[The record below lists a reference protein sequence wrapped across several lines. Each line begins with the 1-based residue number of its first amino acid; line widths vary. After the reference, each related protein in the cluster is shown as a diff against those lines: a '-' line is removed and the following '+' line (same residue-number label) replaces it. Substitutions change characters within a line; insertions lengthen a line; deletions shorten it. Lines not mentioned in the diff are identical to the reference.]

1 MDFERHGLDS
11 VSFLQRLADESVD
24 LAISDPAYE
33 SLEKWRKMGTTTRL
47 KKSKMSSNRWFDIFS
62 NDRFPQWFA
71 ELYRVMKKGSHVY
84 ILCDEETRDVI
95 KPIAQEVGF
104 RYWKAIIFDK
114 LTIGMG
120 YHYRARVEW
129 ICFLE
134 KGKRRLNDLSVPDL
148 LEFPEV
154 EGAEDWWRP
163 SGPDIIKA
171 RRIKS
176 RTAYPTEKPVEL
188 IEVLIRQSSQPGE
201 LVIDP
206 FMGSGSTGEAALKH
220 GCRFEGTDT
229 SEFALEWTTN
239 RLSQLAGMTVGESD
253 EDGSFSIDEV
263 F

>member
-1 MDFERHGLDS
+1 MSTEEAQAKAMMAEQMFID
-11 VSFLQRLADESVD
+11 VSVD
-24 LAISDPAYE
+24 
-33 SLEKWRKMGTTTRL
+33 SLTH
-47 KKSKMSSNRWFDIFS
+47 
-62 NDRFPQWFA
+62 
-71 ELYRVMKKGSHVY
+71 LYVLGNGAVTHNCM
-84 ILCDEETRDVI
+84 
-95 KPIAQEVGF
+95 
-104 RYWKAIIFDK
+104 
-114 LTIGMG
+114 IGMG

-129 ICFLE
+129 ICFLG

-176 RTAYPTEKPVEL
+176 RLAYPTEKPVEL
-188 IEVLIRQSSQPGE
+188 IEVLVRQSSQPGE
-201 LVIDP
+201 LIIDP

-229 SEFALEWTTN
+229 SEFALKWTTN
-239 RLSQLAGMTVGESD
+239 RLSQLAGLTVGGEGD
-253 EDGSFSIDEV
+253 EDESFSIDEV